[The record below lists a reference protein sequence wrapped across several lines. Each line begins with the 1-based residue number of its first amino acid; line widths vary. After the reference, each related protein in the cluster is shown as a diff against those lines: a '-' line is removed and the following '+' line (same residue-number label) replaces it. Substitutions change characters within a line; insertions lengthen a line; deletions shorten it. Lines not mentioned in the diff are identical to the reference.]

1 MSCALLE
8 AVIVIEVPCVIP
20 VTNGADDA
28 GFSSVITVPMEFVPV
43 GIDGRADTL
52 TDEPVASTLSVEK
65 ARAGC
70 VATAMLLV
78 R

>member
-1 MSCALLE
+1 MSCVL
-8 AVIVIEVPCVIP
+8 AVEEMVIDVPCVMP

-28 GFSSVITVPMEFVPV
+28 GFSSVITVPMVFVPV

-52 TDEPVASTLSVEK
+52 TEEPVASTLSVEK